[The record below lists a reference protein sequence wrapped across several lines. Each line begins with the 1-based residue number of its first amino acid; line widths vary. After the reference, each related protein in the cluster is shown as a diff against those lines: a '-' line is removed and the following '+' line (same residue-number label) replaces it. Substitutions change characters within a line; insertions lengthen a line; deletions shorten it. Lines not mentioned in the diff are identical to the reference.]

1 MTHLVFEKD
10 TDAYARDRGN
20 AAVQLAQKAG
30 VEVIVKMGRT
40 LFDPDEVARK
50 NNGKPT
56 MATCRSH

>member
-1 MTHLVFEKD
+1 MHG
-10 TDAYARDRGN
+10 YARDRGN

-40 LFDPDEVARK
+40 LFDPDEVARE

-56 MATCRSH
+56 MATRRSH